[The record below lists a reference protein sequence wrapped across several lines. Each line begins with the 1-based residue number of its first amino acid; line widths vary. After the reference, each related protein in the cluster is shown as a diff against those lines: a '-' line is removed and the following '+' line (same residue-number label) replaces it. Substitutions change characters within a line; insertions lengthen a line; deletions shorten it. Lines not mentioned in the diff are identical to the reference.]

1 MVVVS
6 RLDNRRRSSNVSVGS
21 GRRPSVASHS
31 HAHGPPHK
39 DVRKEPVVPKLVPA
53 IGIYVLLRAL
63 DGKEHKMRIE
73 LPRSYMYATKSK
85 NIPLIARGGG

>member
-1 MVVVS
+1 
-6 RLDNRRRSSNVSVGS
+6 
-21 GRRPSVASHS
+21 
-31 HAHGPPHK
+31 
-39 DVRKEPVVPKLVPA
+39 VVPKLVPA
-53 IGIYVLLRAL
+53 IGLYVLLRAL